1 MGLKSLIPNPIKTAL
16 KNVIP
21 TSVIDQLEIITG
33 ERDALTPPSRMI
45 FIGDGDFKKV
55 GKLTIDRMRD
65 IGSLKPTDRVLDVGS
80 GIGRLAV
87 PLTEYLQAPG
97 GYDGIEI
104 VKEGV
109 DWCNKEIR
117 KRFPNFNFHHLN
129 VYNKMYNP
137 KGTMQG
143 HELRFPFEASTF
155 DYVILN
161 SVFTHMLEADFER
174 YLAEISRVLKKGAR
188 GYITMFLLNDESRKL
203 NAEGKNKYERHLTPF
218 TDKTMVY
225 LQDLPESMIA
235 FDETYAREAFDK
247 AGLTIRDIKF
257 GNWCGRANAVDY
269 QDLLFVTKK

>member
-21 TSVIDQLEIITG
+21 ISVIDQLEIITG
-33 ERDALTPPSRMI
+33 ERDVLTPPSRMI

-55 GKLTIDRMRD
+55 GQLGIDRMAA
-65 IGSLKPTDRVLDVGS
+65 IGDLKPTDRVLDVGS

-87 PLTEYLQAPG
+87 PLTKYLTTGA
-97 GYDGIEI
+97 YDGIEI

-109 DWCNKEIR
+109 DWCNKEVN
-117 KRFPNFNFHHLN
+117 KRFPNFKFHHLN

-143 HELRFPFEASTF
+143 HELRFPFEDSTF

-188 GYITMFLLNDESRKL
+188 GYITMFWLNDESRRL
-203 NAEGKNKYERHLTPF
+203 NAEKKNKYERVLTPY
-218 TDKTMVY
+218 TERTMVHI
-225 LQDLPESMIA
+225 QDLPESMIA
-235 FDETYAREAFDK
+235 FDETYARESFKK
-247 AGLTIRDIKF
+247 AGLTIRDVKF
-257 GNWCGRANAVDY
+257 GSWPGRENTIDY
-269 QDLLFVTKK
+269 QDLLFISKK

>member
-1 MGLKSLIPNPIKTAL
+1 MSLKSLIPNPIKTAL
-16 KNVIP
+16 KNIIP
-21 TSVIDQLEIITG
+21 LSVIDQLEIITG

-55 GKLTIDRMRD
+55 GELTVSHIKDLV
-65 IGSLKPTDRVLDVGS
+65 GLNATDRVLDVGS
-80 GIGRLAV
+80 GIGRVAI
-87 PLTEYLQAPG
+87 PLTKYINPPG

-109 DWCNKEIR
+109 DWCNKEVH
-117 KRFPNFNFHHLN
+117 KRFPHFNFHHLN

-143 HELRFPFEASTF
+143 HELRFPFESLTF
-155 DYVILN
+155 DLVILN

-188 GYITMFLLNDESRKL
+188 GYITMFLLNEESRRL
-203 NAEGKNKYERHLTPF
+203 NAQGKNKYERHLTPF

-235 FDETYAREAFDK
+235 FDETYAREAFAK
-247 AGLTIRDIKF
+247 AGLTIQNVQF
-257 GNWCGRANAVDY
+257 GNWCGRENTVDY
-269 QDLLFVTKK
+269 QDLLSVSKI